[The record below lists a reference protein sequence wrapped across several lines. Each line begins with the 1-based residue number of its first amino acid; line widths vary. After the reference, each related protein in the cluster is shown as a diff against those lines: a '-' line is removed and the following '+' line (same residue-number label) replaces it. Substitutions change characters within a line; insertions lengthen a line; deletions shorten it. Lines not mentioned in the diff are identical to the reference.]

1 MKNGFDTNSFFVR
14 LITFFIDFVIDALP
28 SKEPLKAIE
37 NVVPMESKL
46 DPVEDNATTTTNT
59 DGDFIDDDFG
69 LSIKREWEQ
78 LRQQQLRIEEEADV
92 HLI

>member
-1 MKNGFDTNSFFVR
+1 MSF
-14 LITFFIDFVIDALP
+14 LDALP
-28 SKEPLKAIE
+28 SKEPLKAVE
-37 NVVPMESKL
+37 NIAPKENKL
-46 DPVEDNATTTTNT
+46 DPVEDNATTNT

-78 LRQQQLRIEEEADV
+78 LRQQQLRIEEEVDV

>member
-1 MKNGFDTNSFFVR
+1 MSY
-14 LITFFIDFVIDALP
+14 LDALP
-28 SKEPLKAIE
+28 SKEPLKAVE
-37 NVVPMESKL
+37 NIAPKENKL
-46 DPVEDNATTTTNT
+46 DPAVEDNATTNT

-78 LRQQQLRIEEEADV
+78 LRQQQLRIEEEVCINV

>member
-1 MKNGFDTNSFFVR
+1 
-14 LITFFIDFVIDALP
+14 
-28 SKEPLKAIE
+28 
-37 NVVPMESKL
+37 MESKL

-78 LRQQQLRIEEEADV
+78 LRQQQLRIEEEVDV